1 MRRMCT
7 SIIISTS
14 GARLLRK
21 QVHYCGFDR
30 RCVGIT
36 CRVRH
41 ITLGGGI
48 RFIQHLPRKQQAM
61 EIVWSAA
68 RLQAESLSWVVWSAQ
83 MYPACLWRQAPGHNG
98 VRASLVYKDSR
109 TQEVRISRQT

>member
-1 MRRMCT
+1 MHSLTTDHDKRFVAGAAHGAGCVAVS
-7 SIIISTS
+7 SIA
-14 GARLLRK
+14 GEK
-21 QVHYCGFDR
+21 
-30 RCVGIT
+30 
-36 CRVRH
+36 
-41 ITLGGGI
+41 
-48 RFIQHLPRKQQAM
+48 QAM

-68 RLQAESLSWVVWSAQ
+68 RLQAASLSWVVWSAQ